1 MDYRYL
7 IYENG
12 KLYRK
17 IPKKHELEY
26 LTAGNLNLLISS
38 ARYKIRQT
46 NKKNDFTLMQNI
58 YNEIEEI
65 YYKLSVKNKTSIR
78 LFEAF
83 ELFVSKQTTF
93 VITNIDKERLKWQM
107 TLRLKI

>member
-26 LTAGNLNLLISS
+26 ITAGNLNLLISS
-38 ARYKIRQT
+38 ARYKIRQA
-46 NKKNDFTLMQNI
+46 NKRNEFTLMQEI
-58 YNEIEEI
+58 FNEVSEI
-65 YYKLSVKNKTSIR
+65 YFKLSVKNKTSIR
-78 LFEAF
+78 YFEAF

-93 VITNIDKERLKWQM
+93 VITNIDKELLK
-107 TLRLKI
+107 

>member
-7 IYENG
+7 VYENG

-17 IPKKHELEY
+17 IPKKHELEV

-38 ARYKIRQT
+38 ARYKIRQV
-46 NKKNDFTLMQNI
+46 NKKNEFTLMQEI
-58 YNEIEEI
+58 YNEVTEI
-65 YYKLSVKNKTSIR
+65 YFKLSVKNKTSIR
-78 LFEAF
+78 HYEAF

-93 VITNIDKERLKWQM
+93 VITNIDKELLK
-107 TLRLKI
+107 